1 MLTVLTPIRGVER
14 TNTTI
19 VNLNQQT
26 GFMPRHNLHTVGI
39 DIERNCYSCRSFRHL
54 ARNCRNQKVMKQK
67 RRMEYED
74 NSGNRDNCNLN
85 REESLIVL
93 D

>member
-1 MLTVLTPIRGVER
+1 MRGVER

-19 VNLNQQT
+19 VNLNQQI
-26 GFMPRHNLHTVGI
+26 GFMPRYNLYTMGV
-39 DIERNCYSCRSFRHL
+39 DMERNCYSCRSFRYL
-54 ARNCRNQKVMKQK
+54 ARNCRNQKVIEQE
-67 RRMEYED
+67 RRIEYED